1 MSSYAF
7 ALIAFL
13 AYALT
18 CVRLLLY
25 RKEGARHRHHVSWIA
40 WGLLVILAGSSVELA
55 VDGHPIGV
63 FEAAR
68 AVLLFLFVFGVR
80 GNVARLLWSE

>member
-1 MSSYAF
+1 MTHAF

-13 AYALT
+13 AYAAT
-18 CVRLLLY
+18 CLRLLLY
-25 RKEGARHRHHVSWIA
+25 RKDGARHRQHVSWAA
-40 WGLLVILAGSSVELA
+40 WAILVVLAGSSVELA
-55 VDGHPIGV
+55 IDGHPIGI